1 MYTHLYVCTL
11 IYIYINQYVCMHVCV
26 YVRHMHTC
34 RHRMIFVLTRLKVN
48 SRLPSNVEE
57 ELVTLAMEQVEAE
70 KCQAVCW

>member
-1 MYTHLYVCTL
+1 MAFGE
-11 IYIYINQYVCMHVCV
+11 QAVCMTHVYDYIICV
-26 YVRHMHTC
+26 YICVFVGRMHTC

>member
-1 MYTHLYVCTL
+1 MAFGEQARCIHICT
-11 IYIYINQYVCMHVCV
+11 YICMHVCV

-34 RHRMIFVLTRLKVN
+34 RHRMITRLKVN

>member
-1 MYTHLYVCTL
+1 MY
-11 IYIYINQYVCMHVCV
+11 IYIYICIHICTYICMRVCV
-26 YVRHMHTC
+26 HVRHMHTC

-70 KCQAVCW
+70 KRQAVCW